1 MLKLTIL
8 GGFSMLD
15 VMPYIVYFL
24 GPFLLAFFIGRKL
37 LKARYSAFAIGLLAF
52 LVAWVCIV
60 IIQGWAGKVIDSL
73 KAGTILYS
81 LIVAASAGL
90 FEESSRFF
98 AFRIFKSLREKR
110 NWNTGIMYAIGHSGM
125 ESIIV
130 GGTIILTILVV
141 NYAPEKLSPELLNQS
156 RAVLEIGF
164 WQGLY
169 SSFERLIIGLLIHSC
184 WTSVVL
190 LGLIKS
196 QKKYLLLAILWHFGH
211 DMVALNLQHLPDHW
225 ITGKLWIVFI
235 VVVYSWILLKLRK
248 TIANENT

>member
-1 MLKLTIL
+1 MIL

-15 VMPYIVYFL
+15 VIPYIVYFL

-37 LKARYSAFAIGLLAF
+37 LKVRYSAFAIGLLAF
-52 LVAWVCIV
+52 LVAWVCILIV
-60 IIQGWAGKVIDSL
+60 TQISADMSDFITE
-73 KAGTILYS
+73 GTIRYS
-81 LIVAASAGL
+81 LILATSAGL

-98 AFRIFKSLREKR
+98 AFRIFKRLREKR

-130 GGTIILTILVV
+130 GGTIILTLLVV
-141 NYAPEKLSPELLNQS
+141 NYTPEKLSSELLNQS

-190 LGLIKS
+190 LSLIKY
-196 QKKYLLLAILWHFGH
+196 QKRYLLLAMLWHFGH
-211 DMVALNLQHLPDHW
+211 DMVSLNLHHLPDHW